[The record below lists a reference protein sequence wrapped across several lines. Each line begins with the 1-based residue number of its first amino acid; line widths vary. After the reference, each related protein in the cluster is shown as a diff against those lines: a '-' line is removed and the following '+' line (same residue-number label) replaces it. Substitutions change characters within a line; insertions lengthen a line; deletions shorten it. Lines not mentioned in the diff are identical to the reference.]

1 MTTKIDVPPGARYG
15 LLTVIREVYQVSP
28 SGKRLRMQECR
39 CDCGNVTTVTTG
51 NLVNRHSKSCGCLK
65 TKAQQAMR
73 QSSREKTLSGL
84 HIKIPASGQRTI
96 KQAEKLPRRQ
106 AVEVLAKVCRVVRHI
121 A

>member
-1 MTTKIDVPPGARYG
+1 MTTKIELPPGTRYG
-15 LLTVIREVYQVSP
+15 LLTVIGEKYQVSP

-39 CDCGNVTTVTTG
+39 CDCGNITVVTTG

-73 QSSREKTLSGL
+73 QPSNERTPSGL
-84 HIKIPASGQRTI
+84 HIRILADGRQTI
-96 KQAEKLPRRQ
+96 KRAEKLPRQQ
-106 AVEVLAKVCRVVRHI
+106 AVEALAKVCRVVRHI

>member
-1 MTTKIDVPPGARYG
+1 MTAKIEVPPDTRYG
-15 LLTVIREVYQVSP
+15 LLTVIGEKYQVSP

-39 CDCGNVTTVTTG
+39 CDCGNITVVTTG
-51 NLVNRHSKSCGCLK
+51 NLVNHHSKSCGRLK
-65 TKAQQAMR
+65 TKAQPA
-73 QSSREKTLSGL
+73 GL